1 MKYIGT
7 IIITGLLAA
16 SPCTFSQNNVRADIT
31 LSNSIEYVDTSFT
44 DLPGNAFL
52 IDIGDEILAVTCKH
66 TLWVN
71 RPEGMK
77 TISFDGKLKAWK
89 MYVINDPS
97 QYVIA
102 GDLINA
108 NDKEAIGERNTD
120 EDYLVFKV
128 RENHSLVKPLIMS
141 TIRAVAGD
149 TLYQVGWTYRNK
161 STGPQSYPVI
171 VSKYLGPALLANPVI
186 QQNYAG
192 LSGSP
197 VVNKNNELVAIVS
210 SWKPDAESGKWFN
223 APCSVDYLWQVLY
236 SYWMSKNAK
245 QKSISSFQEFLES
258 CRKLN
263 NLKPVISSYLYTE
276 LFFTDWLKS
285 KGFKYGS
292 PEKYSR
298 WIAEE
303 MKSKGIEITPDNYI
317 KSRLIFDQWKEEY
330 IMGNSDFK
338 LLTERLTGAGVAIP
352 DLISFCEFSQE
363 LTSMEQY
370 DKAVS
375 LLLWADEII
384 QHMGQLYAY
393 LGDAYLAKG
402 ERDLAKENYMK
413 CLSTYPEYPK
423 AVEGILRLR

>member
-1 MKYIGT
+1 MNYIRT
-7 IIITGLLAA
+7 IIIAGLLAG
-16 SPCTFSQNNVRADIT
+16 SPCTFSQNNVQSGIT
-31 LSNSIEYVDTSFT
+31 FSNSIEYTDTSFS
-44 DLPGNAFL
+44 DLPGNGFL
-52 IDIGDEILAVTCKH
+52 IDIGDEVLAVTCKH

-108 NDKEAIGERNTD
+108 NNKEAIEERNTD

-128 RENHSLVKPLIMS
+128 RENHSLIKPLILS
-141 TIRAVAGD
+141 TGRAVAGD
-149 TLYQVGWTYRNK
+149 TIYQVGWTYGTK

-236 SYWMSKNAK
+236 SYWLAKNIK
-245 QKSISSFQEFLES
+245 QKSINSFQEFLES
-258 CRKLN
+258 YRKLN
-263 NLKPVISSYLYTE
+263 NSKPAISSYLYTE
-276 LFFTDWLKS
+276 LFFADWLKS

-292 PEKYSR
+292 PEKYSQ

-303 MKSKGIEITPDNYI
+303 MKTVGIEIIPDNYI
-317 KSRLIFDQWKEEY
+317 KSRLIFDQWKEDY
-330 IMGNSDFK
+330 IIGNSDFNDLK
-338 LLTERLTGAGVAIP
+338 SMLSEAGALMPGM
-352 DLISFCEFSQE
+352 ISFCEFSQE
-363 LTSMEQY
+363 LLSMEQY
-370 DKAVS
+370 EKAVS
-375 LLLWADEII
+375 LLLSADEII

-402 ERDLAKENYMK
+402 ERDQAKENYMK